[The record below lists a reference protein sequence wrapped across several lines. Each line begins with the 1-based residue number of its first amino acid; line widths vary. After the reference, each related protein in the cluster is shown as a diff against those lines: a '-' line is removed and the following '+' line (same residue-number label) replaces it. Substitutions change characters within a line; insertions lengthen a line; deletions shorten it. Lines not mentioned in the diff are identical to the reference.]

1 MGVSIIKG
9 KFRLQRWSTHPT
21 VKPSVVAPDVVQPAE
36 VALRLIGA
44 STLLP
49 DNKSVIEIQSAGLS
63 RPQDAVLSLVRINR
77 ARLVRLSVMQR

>member
-1 MGVSIIKG
+1 MGENSDCSG
-9 KFRLQRWSTHPT
+9 GEPT
-21 VKPSVVAPDVVQPAE
+21 LRSNSLAVAPDVVQPAK

-44 STLLP
+44 STLLS